1 METSPRRAFF
11 LPRRSPPRQGEG
23 RAAGEK
29 ECQDRGSK
37 EARARRLIASA
48 DGPRFGEKNDK
59 MPEWGLT
66 RNLIEG
72 GKVLDTSPF
81 DGKEYAM
88 CMIFKNVRE
97 PLKQIAIWSGVVGLL
112 PLTAWYGTAAYS
124 PPPES
129 EEYNK
134 STTRYEEKIK
144 DAEGPAEKK
153 NSETSGTKPRQ
164 STKRECTFSTE
175 ICSGWRIPSD

>member
-1 METSPRRAFF
+1 MKGFASNEPRVETSPRRAFF

-66 RNLIEG
+66 RNLIDG
-72 GKVLDTSPF
+72 GWVS
-81 DGKEYAM
+81 
-88 CMIFKNVRE
+88 
-97 PLKQIAIWSGVVGLL
+97 WSVNASFALRVSWTL
-112 PLTAWYGTAAYS
+112 
-124 PPPES
+124 
-129 EEYNK
+129 
-134 STTRYEEKIK
+134 
-144 DAEGPAEKK
+144 
-153 NSETSGTKPRQ
+153 
-164 STKRECTFSTE
+164 
-175 ICSGWRIPSD
+175 